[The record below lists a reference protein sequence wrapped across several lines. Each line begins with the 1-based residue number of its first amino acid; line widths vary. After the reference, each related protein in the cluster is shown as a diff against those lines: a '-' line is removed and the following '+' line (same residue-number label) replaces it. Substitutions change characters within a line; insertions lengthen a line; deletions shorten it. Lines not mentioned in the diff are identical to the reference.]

1 MTGVA
6 VNEHPERR
14 RGEGARLF
22 GLVALLCL
30 LVVLSLSAVML
41 GASSLS
47 LSTVFAAIFAFDGS
61 REHLVVTM
69 LRLPRVLAA
78 LLSGAAL
85 AVAGA
90 IMQALTRNP
99 LAEPGLLGVNAG
111 AAFAV
116 VVALGLFGLGS
127 AQTYIWCAF
136 GGAAVAALIVF
147 ALGSLG
153 GSATPLKLVLAGAVV
168 GTFLTSL
175 TTALL
180 IFDQATLDTVRLWT
194 VGSLSGRTMGQ
205 VAAVAPYI
213 GVGLAAAFLLR
224 GQLTTLSLGSD
235 VAQSLGQDPV
245 IWRALYL
252 AIVVLLA
259 GGAVALVGPVGFAGL
274 VVPHVMRLTV
284 GVDYR
289 WLIPFSAV
297 GGAMLLVLAD
307 MAGRSVLANLTV
319 PVGVTMALIGA
330 PFFLWL
336 ARYRV
341 RSGALSPAFCFRPR
355 VCCWPGPPMAI
366 SQSRGRICWRCCGEA
381 GRRKPVSSCW
391 SCGCRA
397 CCWRCWRAWGLPLRA
412 RSRKR

>member
-6 VNEHPERR
+6 VNGHPESR
-14 RGEGARLF
+14 RGEGARLL
-22 GLVALLCL
+22 GLVALFC
-30 LVVLSLSAVML
+30 VLIVFSLSAVTL
-41 GASSLS
+41 GANSLS
-47 LSTVFAAIFAFDGS
+47 FSTVFAAIFAFDGS

-69 LRLPRVLAA
+69 LRLPRVLGA

-127 AQTYIWCAF
+127 AEAYIWFAF
-136 GGAAVAALIVF
+136 GGAAAAALIVF
-147 ALGSLG
+147 TLGSLG

-194 VGSLSGRTMGQ
+194 VGSLSGRTMGE

-213 GVGLAAAFLLR
+213 GAGLAAAFLLR

-245 IWRALYL
+245 IWRALNL

-307 MAGRSVLANLTV
+307 MAGRSLFANLTV

-341 RSGALSPAFCFRPR
+341 RSG
-355 VCCWPGPPMAI
+355 I
-366 SQSRGRICWRCCGEA
+366 
-381 GRRKPVSSCW
+381 
-391 SCGCRA
+391 
-397 CCWRCWRAWGLPLRA
+397 
-412 RSRKR
+412 